1 MGSSQGDGAMKLSI
15 EIGGRVRTVDVVRAG
30 VDGRLQ
36 CTIEGRQAASDAI
49 EITPNIFSILS
60 GGESFEARVEAA
72 PGKLLIHISGREY
85 AAIVQDT
92 RRWRRGERG
101 KAESPG
107 RQQVVAPMP
116 GKIVRLLVKSGDAIE
131 AGQGIAVVEAMK
143 MQNEIRSPKNGT
155 IERLLVSA
163 GQTVSAGEV
172 LAIVV

>member
-1 MGSSQGDGAMKLSI
+1 MGSSQGDRAMKLNI

-36 CTIEGRQAASDAI
+36 CTIEGRQGAIDAI
-49 EITPNIFSILS
+49 EITPNIFSILI

-72 PGKLLIHISGREY
+72 PGKLLIYVSGREY
-85 AAIVQDT
+85 AATVQDT

-101 KAESPG
+101 EAESPG
-107 RQQVVAPMP
+107 RQHVVAPMP

-131 AGQGIAVVEAMK
+131 AGQGIVVVEAMK

-155 IERLLVSA
+155 IERLLVIA
-163 GQTVSAGEV
+163 GQTVTTGEV